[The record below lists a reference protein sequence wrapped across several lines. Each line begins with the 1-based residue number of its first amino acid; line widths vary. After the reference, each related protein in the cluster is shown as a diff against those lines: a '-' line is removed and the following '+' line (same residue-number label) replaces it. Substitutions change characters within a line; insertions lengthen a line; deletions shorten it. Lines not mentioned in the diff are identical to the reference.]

1 MITDQSIC
9 SLAIIL
15 LTLIAIFL
23 GNIWISLG
31 QNWCWSLLGL
41 KRLRYSKFQD
51 VFRFR
56 FLFLPSP
63 VVRGPQTTSSAI
75 MKILFAFTST
85 FFRCSS
91 QNTVNIHEES
101 TREIN
106 FEWVSGN
113 RMKSS
118 FLHPLKFFLLKSF
131 LWNTSKFIVYI
142 TPELRIVFS
151 RLFSVS
157 CA

>member
-23 GNIWISLG
+23 GNRWISLG

-41 KRLRYSKFQD
+41 KGLRYSKFQD

-63 VVRGPQTTSSAI
+63 VVHKQRHQLSWKYYLLLPALSFIALLAI
-75 MKILFAFTST
+75 LLIFMKSVQIK
-85 FFRCSS
+85 
-91 QNTVNIHEES
+91 
-101 TREIN
+101 EIN

-118 FLHPLKFFLLKSF
+118 FLHPFLLKSF

-142 TPELRIVFS
+142 KPELRIVFS
-151 RLFSVS
+151 TLFSVS